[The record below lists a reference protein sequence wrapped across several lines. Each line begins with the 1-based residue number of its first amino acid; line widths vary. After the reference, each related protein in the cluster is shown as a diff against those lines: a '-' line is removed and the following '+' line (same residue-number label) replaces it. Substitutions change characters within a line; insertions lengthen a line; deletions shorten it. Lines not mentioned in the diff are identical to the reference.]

1 MNAYILVG
9 NMYSNM
15 KNYEGALEYYN
26 KALAL
31 SPNDASI
38 HVLIAN
44 THYMNNQIE
53 ESLKSYRYAVNL
65 VPENDEYKLVYIQL
79 LEDYIVELRS
89 GEALENA

>member
-65 VPENDEYKLVYIQL
+65 VPETMNTNLFIFNYWKITL
-79 LEDYIVELRS
+79 LNL
-89 GEALENA
+89 EAEKH